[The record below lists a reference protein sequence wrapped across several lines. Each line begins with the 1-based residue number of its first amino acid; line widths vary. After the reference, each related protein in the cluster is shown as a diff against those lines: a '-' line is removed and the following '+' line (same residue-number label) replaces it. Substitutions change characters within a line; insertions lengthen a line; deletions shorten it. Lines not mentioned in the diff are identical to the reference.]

1 MCLSKINQYARW
13 YRKIYAHYIVRP
25 PLRHYSKVHIDTKSD
40 CASPM
45 SRIRITEQSGL
56 RDTPSRTV

>member
-1 MCLSKINQYARW
+1 MRLSKFNEYVRW
-13 YRKIYAHYIVRP
+13 CHKIYAHYIVRP
-25 PLRHYSKVHIDTKSD
+25 PLRHYSKVPIDTKSD

-45 SRIRITEQSGL
+45 SHRRITEQSGP